1 MDSTSKLHA
10 SPENQSSTPTPEELT
25 EVAVQFVLAM
35 MASASTKRIS
45 PMDWWERARTALE
58 FSTRTARDH
67 RHMVTLFARKIS
79 AETLTASTS
88 DRLAS
93 CLCSIETPHAFAA
106 FRRAVARESTYI
118 VAFAQMRRAEQR
130 EEEGAIREAAK
141 PVEARLAASQEQIRA
156 LTIERD
162 MWKTRAADEAAN
174 NLVLKASI
182 TKRGSE

>member
-1 MDSTSKLHA
+1 
-10 SPENQSSTPTPEELT
+10 
-25 EVAVQFVLAM
+25 
-35 MASASTKRIS
+35 
-45 PMDWWERARTALE
+45 
-58 FSTRTARDH
+58 
-67 RHMVTLFARKIS
+67 
-79 AETLTASTS
+79 
-88 DRLAS
+88 
-93 CLCSIETPHAFAA
+93 
-106 FRRAVARESTYI
+106 
-118 VAFAQMRRAEQR
+118 MRRAEQR